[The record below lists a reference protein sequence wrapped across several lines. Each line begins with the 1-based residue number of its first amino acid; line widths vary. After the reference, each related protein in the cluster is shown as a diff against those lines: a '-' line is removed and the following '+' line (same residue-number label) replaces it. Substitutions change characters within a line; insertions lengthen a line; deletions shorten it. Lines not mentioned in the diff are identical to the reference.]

1 MRILDIQLVAG
12 ELVIQAEAPAGSTM
26 TISLAHD
33 PMSVQPAEIDGE
45 GDPVDCYVRKEFRIP
60 VP

>member
-1 MRILDIQLVAG
+1 MRLVGG

-33 PMSVQPAEIDGE
+33 PMSVQPAEFDGP
-45 GDPVDCYVRKEFRIP
+45 GDPVDGYVRKEFRIP

>member
-1 MRILDIQLVAG
+1 MKILDIRLLSG

-26 TISLAHD
+26 TIGLAHD
-33 PMSVQPAEIDGE
+33 RMSVQPAEFDGP
-45 GDPVDCYVRKEFRIP
+45 GDPVDGYVRKEFRIP